1 MTNTT
6 KCMTSYDNIQPIK
19 TYISIEDYI
28 QQLNAFSAEMAG
40 KMKYAFE
47 EAKKQAFNRGLVDRY
62 EDGRADYEDKTIP
75 AGFKPVSP
83 ESTEGALF

>member
-1 MTNTT
+1 MIDTT
-6 KCMTSYDNIQPIK
+6 KCMTPYDDIQPIK
-19 TYISIEDYI
+19 TYVSVEGYI

-47 EAKKQAFNRGLVDRY
+47 EAKKQAFSRGLVDGY
-62 EDGRADYEDKTIP
+62 EDGREDYEDETIP
-75 AGFKPVSP
+75 AGFEPVSP